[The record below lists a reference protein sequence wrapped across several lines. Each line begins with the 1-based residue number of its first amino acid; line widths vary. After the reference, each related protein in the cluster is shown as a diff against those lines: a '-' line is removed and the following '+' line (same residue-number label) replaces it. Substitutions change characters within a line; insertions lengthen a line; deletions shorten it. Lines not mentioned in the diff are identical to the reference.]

1 MAAAAA
7 AAPPPTGSVEADPEA
22 AAIDESRLG
31 SSLIASAKAGDVESA
46 KSLLESGAPAGFT
59 DSGGW
64 SSLTWA
70 ASEGHTEVVALL
82 LEQEGV
88 APEADSAKAGEGL
101 AVPTDVPAMNNNPMH
116 WAAYKGHTHIVWKL
130 LTAGFS
136 PRLLDTEGNTALHL
150 ASAGN
155 HWLILQSMLSQGL
168 DVTAKNAYGNTPLKL
183 TTDATCQT
191 LLRRAMAA
199 AVEGKTYLCSCCG
212 EFVGAA
218 ESVAAT
224 VTDRVSKP
232 TPRPVRYAH
241 ASAANIK
248 AAEEALDAAIKA
260 ADTEALEAAITAA
273 EETGAAIALLEGGT
287 AALARLQAQIALQ
300 AAVAQLDGQRPLKDR
315 MAIRP
320 LLQPLKAAR
329 ANGVQ
334 PQLIEGADRLLQT
347 VDAEAALIEVREG
360 CDAMVMV
367 DDGPTEAEP
376 PPATSDFHRRAETG
390 VAQLAAAIANA
401 QSVEAMEEVVQ
412 SAEQLHRRLTGEL
425 EMRLGLLEPEE
436 GPGEEEGS
444 VAWTHHN
451 GTKTHSVLEKLQLR
465 NDQFDSAID
474 KCAAEG
480 TLETILEKAY
490 VHQKDLK
497 ELLKTAVAEDEER
510 KAKEAAA
517 AAKAAKKKK
526 GGGKGKK

>member
-1 MAAAAA
+1 MAAAE
-7 AAPPPTGSVEADPEA
+7 AAPPPTGGDEADPDA
-22 AAIDESRLG
+22 MAINESLMG
-31 SSLIASAKAGDVESA
+31 SDLIASAKAGDVEQA
-46 KSLLESGAPAGFT
+46 RSLLLSGALAGFK

-70 ASEGHTEVVALL
+70 ASEGHTEVVTLL

-88 APEADSAKAGEGL
+88 APEAESGKAGEGL
-101 AVPTDVPAMNNNPMH
+101 AVSADVPEMNNNPMH

-155 HWLILQSMLSQGL
+155 HWLILQSMLSHGI

-191 LLRRAMAA
+191 LLRRAMTA
-199 AVEGKTYLCSCCG
+199 AVEGKVYLCSCSG
-212 EFVGAA
+212 EFVSAA
-218 ESVAAT
+218 ESVPAT
-224 VTDRVSKP
+224 VTDRVSRP
-232 TPRPVRYAH
+232 TPRPVRYGH
-241 ASAANIK
+241 ASAATIR
-248 AAEEALDAAIKA
+248 AAEEALEAAIKA
-260 ADTEALEAAITAA
+260 ADTEGLAAAIEAA

-287 AALARLQAQIALQ
+287 AALARLRAQIALQ
-300 AAVAQLDGQRPLKDR
+300 ATVAQLDGQRPVKDR
-315 MAIRP
+315 GAIRP
-320 LLQPLKAAR
+320 LLPLLKAAR

-334 PQLIEGADRLLQT
+334 PQLIEAADRLLQT
-347 VDAEAALIEVREG
+347 VDAEAALLEVRES
-360 CDAMVMV
+360 CEAMTMV
-367 DDGPTEAEP
+367 DDGPTGAEP
-376 PPATSDFHRRAETG
+376 PPATSDFHRRAEG
-390 VAQLAAAIANA
+390 GIAQLAAAIANA

-412 SAEQLHRRLTGEL
+412 SAEQLHRRLTGEGEL
-425 EMRLGLLEPEE
+425 RLGVLEPEE

-451 GTKTHSVLEKLQLR
+451 GAKTHSVLEKLQLR
-465 NDQFDSAID
+465 NDQYDAAVD
-474 KCAAEG
+474 RCAAEG
-480 TLETILEKAY
+480 TLEAILEKASA
-490 VHQKDLK
+490 HQKDLK

-526 GGGKGKK
+526 GKK